1 MNVFNNIS
9 CDYAVRNYDCTF
21 SNETGLAYIPENIVM
36 FDVDSA
42 TDYFVVVID
51 DVIELRQ
58 SDVIVEKGAVDLNVV
73 LDCSTPIHDQ
83 EIIEKME
90 TGDITLDKSFELYK
104 NGLEEI
110 KAANAMLETI
120 EKAMLVMNEDG
131 SLEEF

>member
-1 MNVFNNIS
+1 MSSEKTVSLEERF
-9 CDYAVRNYDCTF
+9 
-21 SNETGLAYIPENIVM
+21 EH
-36 FDVDSA
+36 
-42 TDYFVVVID
+42 
-51 DVIELRQ
+51 IE
-58 SDVIVEKGAVDLNVV
+58 
-73 LDCSTPIHDQ
+73 

-90 TGDITLDKSFELYK
+90 TGDVSLDQSFELYK

>member
-1 MNVFNNIS
+1 MSSKKCVTLEERF
-9 CDYAVRNYDCTF
+9 
-21 SNETGLAYIPENIVM
+21 ENI
-36 FDVDSA
+36 
-42 TDYFVVVID
+42 
-51 DVIELRQ
+51 E
-58 SDVIVEKGAVDLNVV
+58 
-73 LDCSTPIHDQ
+73 

-110 KAANAMLETI
+110 KAANAMLDEI

>member
-1 MNVFNNIS
+1 M
-9 CDYAVRNYDCTF
+9 
-21 SNETGLAYIPENIVM
+21 SNEKNVSLEER
-36 FDVDSA
+36 FEH
-42 TDYFVVVID
+42 
-51 DVIELRQ
+51 IE
-58 SDVIVEKGAVDLNVV
+58 
-73 LDCSTPIHDQ
+73 

-110 KAANAMLETI
+110 KAANAMLDDI

>member
-1 MNVFNNIS
+1 M
-9 CDYAVRNYDCTF
+9 
-21 SNETGLAYIPENIVM
+21 SNETPVSLEEH
-36 FDVDSA
+36 FEH
-42 TDYFVVVID
+42 
-51 DVIELRQ
+51 IE
-58 SDVIVEKGAVDLNVV
+58 
-73 LDCSTPIHDQ
+73 

-104 NGLEEI
+104 SGLEEI

>member
-1 MNVFNNIS
+1 MSSEKSVSLEERF
-9 CDYAVRNYDCTF
+9 
-21 SNETGLAYIPENIVM
+21 EH
-36 FDVDSA
+36 
-42 TDYFVVVID
+42 
-51 DVIELRQ
+51 IE
-58 SDVIVEKGAVDLNVV
+58 
-73 LDCSTPIHDQ
+73 

-90 TGDITLDKSFELYK
+90 AGDITLDKSFELYK